1 MYILSESLMNGTV
14 TMKTILTGIQT
25 LFPNDFNNAK
35 KKVLNQLAT
44 RNITYIILEDSHDKL
59 YYTIGDLIGI
69 MENKELYII

>member
-1 MYILSESLMNGTV
+1 MYILQESLMNGTV
-14 TMKTILTGIQT
+14 TIKTLLTGIT
-25 LFPNDFNNAK
+25 TMYINDFNQAK
-35 KKVLNQLAT
+35 RKVLNQLAT